1 MAQKKKP
8 HLANALADASHSAR
22 YRQEETTEESSGKT
36 SGSSSSVPPSR
47 QNTRPIT
54 GHFPK
59 EVRDQ
64 LKILAVEK
72 DTTMHHLM
80 AEALNDLFAKYG
92 KPEVAPTK
100 AGKE

>member
-22 YRQEETTEESSGKT
+22 YRQGDTTEKASGKT

-64 LKILAVEK
+64 LKILAVER

-100 AGKE
+100 TGKD